1 MKRLLFYDY
10 SDLASF
16 MVSNADENIFVSVF
30 CHYQHASKLIQSLIR
45 EYNLKINGI
54 ELNSQDSNGY
64 DKELQVSLY
73 NGSICCYP
81 IYRTVHE
88 GYQKDGYLET
98 WSDVAIIHE
107 DCNSKILKY
116 IESYDNDNFYEFAI
130 YNGEDDRFYV
140 KDTDPDESKESD
152 DDSEISF
159 SEEFSVTKNKD
170 GVPTSFDKSWSVFG
184 DGIDRYCTFSYHS
197 DDVDDLVDMAN
208 MIGIDL

>member
-1 MKRLLFYDY
+1 MKRRLFINY
-10 SDLASF
+10 SDLVNAMID
-16 MVSNADENIFVSVF
+16 MVDDNIFVSVF
-30 CHYQHASKLIQSLIR
+30 CHYHHACELIQSLIKDH
-45 EYNLKINGI
+45 NLKIDGI
-54 ELNSQDSNGY
+54 ELNSKDYNGY
-64 DKELQVSLY
+64 DKEFQISIY
-73 NGSICCYP
+73 NGKICCYP
-81 IYRTVHE
+81 IYRTIYD
-88 GYQKDGYLET
+88 GYQKNGYLET
-98 WSDVAIIHE
+98 WCDVAFIHE
-107 DCNSKILKY
+107 DCNSKILNY
-116 IESYDNDNFYEFAI
+116 IECYNCDDFYEFAI

-152 DDSEISF
+152 NDSEISF

>member
-116 IESYDNDNFYEFAI
+116 IESYDSDNFYEFAI
-130 YNGEDDRFYV
+130 HD
-140 KDTDPDESKESD
+140 DTDDMDHDYD
-152 DDSEISF
+152 DYHNMHQNVRSEISF
-159 SEEFSVTKNKD
+159 SEEVSITKNKD
-170 GVPTSFDKSWSVFG
+170 GVPTSFDKSWSICGEGV
-184 DGIDRYCTFSYHS
+184 DRYCTFSYRS
-197 DDVDDLVDMAN
+197 DDIDDLVDMAN
-208 MIGIDL
+208 IMGIDL

>member
-45 EYNLKINGI
+45 DHNLTIDGI
-54 ELNSQDSNGY
+54 ELNSPDSNGY
-64 DKELQVSLY
+64 DKEFQVSLY
-73 NGSICCYP
+73 NGSIRCYP

-98 WSDVAIIHE
+98 WSDVAFIHE
-107 DCNSKILKY
+107 DCNSKILRY
-116 IESYDNDNFYEFAI
+116 IESYDSDNFYEFAI